1 MFEMIG
7 SAVIFVA
14 VVIMI
19 VAGMIIFNKE
29 D

>member
-7 SAVIFVA
+7 SGVIFVA
-14 VVIMI
+14 VVTMI